1 MGNMYQKRKGRSW
14 DLRKQSIEL
23 WPQWITILQK
33 FNCELNIE
41 KPLIQLTTNEE
52 KFKKLEKFIYE
63 NNDTNLRSLERD
75 SIFIK
80 NINKAFQ
87 TKNLKGMISLK
98 DGRIN
103 AISLLKTL
111 DKYLKHKKINFLEEE
126 IINSYESKFQK
137 DTEEGTK
144 NIKFYRLKRTPL
156 EIVNRLF
163 FFFFIGSFLFSLSLT
178 YSESK
183 LWFVLYVISAFSCV
197 FYTPNR
203 KALKELI
210 AAWPNIEDL
219 IKGRS
224 LWRKGK

>member
-1 MGNMYQKRKGRSW
+1 MKNKKNNSDPIDNLEY
-14 DLRKQSIEL
+14 
-23 WPQWITILQK
+23 
-33 FNCELNIE
+33 E
-41 KPLIQLTTNEE
+41 KV
-52 KFKKLEKFIYE
+52 
-63 NNDTNLRSLERD
+63 
-75 SIFIK
+75 
-80 NINKAFQ
+80 
-87 TKNLKGMISLK
+87 
-98 DGRIN
+98 
-103 AISLLKTL
+103 
-111 DKYLKHKKINFLEEE
+111 LEEE

-137 DTEEGTK
+137 DNELDK
-144 NIKFYRLKRTPL
+144 KKIKFYRLKRTPL

-163 FFFFIGSFLFSLSLT
+163 FFFFIGSFLFSLFLA

-183 LWFVLYVISAFSCV
+183 LWFRFYVISSLSCV